1 MLLEVNGLTV
11 TAQANLRESDYL
23 LKITANNNAVLLH
36 WFNGNDNVSFF
47 GKANLNISLKNE
59 ITLIKY

>member
-11 TAQANLRESDYL
+11 TAEANLGESDYL

-36 WFNGNDNVSFF
+36 WFNGNDNVSCF
-47 GKANLNISLKNE
+47 GKANLNISLKN
-59 ITLIKY
+59 